1 MQLMRQHGSYFQTGD
16 TELRMVPGRKLKIAV
31 CQGYETWESAL
42 TKSFKELRESGC
54 VYVDKTEQIFR
65 LLMTMRTFIS
75 RPHGFGK
82 SLLLDTIAT
91 LLESGVDPYF
101 RDTWIHD
108 RWTEPKYPVLRLDF
122 SDFTGGYEGFCRK
135 YTAVLESFAQR
146 LGISGEF
153 TPDDRPCVA
162 LFELLHVLN
171 DHDFMIVILI
181 DEYDAP
187 LRANL
192 NNPELFEKFRAELY
206 NLSCVLKGDPC
217 IQYLCIAGV
226 TRFRD
231 PTPTFSGTDVH
242 DESYDSSAAGI
253 AGFTREELVKYFR
266 GSIDRAVSSSKGIPE
281 EDVTDE
287 QREELLDSLSEECGG
302 YCFDETG
309 RVKVYSPFSVIRFF
323 RSIAGEL
330 SDSGSF
336 RNERTGRDPVL
347 ADCLKSHGVRLSDI
361 LTDGERTVCGEP
373 DFRFPESILSMNPKV
388 LLCQYGYLTLDSDLR
403 GFNLALKVPNREAQ
417 AALERVFS

>member
-1 MQLMRQHGSYFQTGD
+1 MLYALD
-16 TELRMVPGRKLKIAV
+16 
-31 CQGYETWESAL
+31 ETWESAL
-42 TKSFKELRESGC
+42 TQSFKELRDSGC

-65 LLMTMRTFIS
+65 LLMTPRTFIA
-75 RPHGFGK
+75 RPRGFGK

-108 RWTEPKYPVLRLDF
+108 SWTEPKCPVLRLDF
-122 SDFTGGYEGFCRK
+122 SDFSGGYEGFCRNF
-135 YTAVLESFAQR
+135 TAVLESFAQR

-153 TPDDRPCVA
+153 TPDKRPCVS

-171 DHDFMIVILI
+171 DHEIMIVILI

-192 NNPELFEKFRAELY
+192 NNTELYEKFRAEIH
-206 NLSCVLKGDPC
+206 NLSCVLKGDHC

-226 TRFRD
+226 TRFMD
-231 PTPTFSGTDVH
+231 PTSAFSGTDVY

-253 AGFTREELVKYFR
+253 AGFTKEELVKYFR

-281 EDVTDE
+281 AGVTDE

-309 RVKVYSPFSVIRFF
+309 SVKVYSPLQVIRFF
-323 RSIAGEL
+323 RSIPESL
-330 SDSGSF
+330 SDY
-336 RNERTGRDPVL
+336 GRSLHVEAEQDCVL
-347 ADCLKSHGVRLSDI
+347 ADLLKAQGVSLSDI
-361 LTDGERTVCGEP
+361 LTDGQRTVCGEP
-373 DFRFPESILSMNPKV
+373 DFRFPEPLLSMDPKV

>member
-1 MQLMRQHGSYFQTGD
+1 M
-16 TELRMVPGRKLKIAV
+16 EKIA
-31 CQGYETWESAL
+31 L
-42 TKSFKELRESGC
+42 TQSFKKLRDSGC

-65 LLMTMRTFIS
+65 LLMTRRTFIS
-75 RPHGFGK
+75 RPHWFGK

-135 YTAVLESFAQR
+135 FTAVLESFAQR

-266 GSIDRAVSSSKGIPE
+266 WSIDRAVSSSKGIPE
-281 EDVTDE
+281 AGVTDE

-309 RVKVYSPFSVIRFF
+309 SVKVYSPLSVSRFF
-323 RSIAGEL
+323 RSITESLNDSGCFTHEGAGQDSVL
-330 SDSGSF
+330 SDF
-336 RNERTGRDPVL
+336 
-347 ADCLKSHGVRLSDI
+347 LKAQGVRLSDI
-361 LTDGERTVCGEP
+361 LSDGQRTVCGEP
-373 DFRFPESILSMNPKV
+373 DFRFPESLLSMNPKV
-388 LLCQYGYLTLDSDLR
+388 LLCQYGYLTLDSSMR
-403 GFNLALKVPNREAQ
+403 GFNVRLKVPNRQAL
-417 AALERVFS
+417 AALANLAF

>member
-1 MQLMRQHGSYFQTGD
+1 MLYALD
-16 TELRMVPGRKLKIAV
+16 
-31 CQGYETWESAL
+31 ETWESAL
-42 TKSFKELRESGC
+42 TQSFKELRDSGC

-65 LLMTMRTFIS
+65 LLMTRRTFIS
-75 RPHGFGK
+75 RPHWFGK

-135 YTAVLESFAQR
+135 FTAVLESFAQR

-153 TPDDRPCVA
+153 TPDERPCVS

-171 DHDFMIVILI
+171 DHEIMIVILI

-192 NNPELFEKFRAELY
+192 NNTELYEKFRAEIH
-206 NLSCVLKGDPC
+206 NLSCVLKGDHC

-226 TRFRD
+226 TRFMD
-231 PTPTFSGTDVH
+231 PTSAFSGTDVY

-253 AGFTREELVKYFR
+253 AGFTREDLRKYFR
-266 GSIDRAVSSSKGIPE
+266 GSIDRAVSVGKGIPE
-281 EDVTDE
+281 EEVTDK

-309 RVKVYSPFSVIRFF
+309 SVKVYSPLSVSRFF
-323 RSIAGEL
+323 RSITESLNDSGCFTHEGAGQDSVL
-330 SDSGSF
+330 SDF
-336 RNERTGRDPVL
+336 
-347 ADCLKSHGVRLSDI
+347 LKAQGVRLSDI
-361 LTDGERTVCGEP
+361 LSDGQRTVCGEP
-373 DFRFPESILSMNPKV
+373 DFRFPESLLSMNPKV
-388 LLCQYGYLTLDSDLR
+388 LLCQYGYLTLDSSMR
-403 GFNLALKVPNREAQ
+403 GFNVRLKVPNRQAL
-417 AALERVFS
+417 AALANLAF

>member
-1 MQLMRQHGSYFQTGD
+1 M
-16 TELRMVPGRKLKIAV
+16 
-31 CQGYETWESAL
+31 

-65 LLMTMRTFIS
+65 LLMTRRTFIS

-266 GSIDRAVSSSKGIPE
+266 WSIDRAVSAGKGIPE
-281 EDVTDE
+281 AVVTDE
-287 QREELLDSLSEECGG
+287 QREKLLDSLAEECGG

-309 RVKVYSPFSVIRFF
+309 SVKVYSPLSVSRFF
-323 RSIAGEL
+323 RSISENSGAG
-330 SDSGSF
+330 SGCIPH
-336 RNERTGRDPVL
+336 EWAGQDTVL
-347 ADCLKSHGVRLSDI
+347 ADCLKSHGVMLSDI
-361 LTDGERTVCGEP
+361 LTGGERSVCGEP
-373 DFRFPESILSMNPKV
+373 DFRFPEPLLSMDPKV

>member
-65 LLMTMRTFIS
+65 LLMTRRTFIS

-135 YTAVLESFAQR
+135 FTAVLESFAQR

-171 DHDFMIVILI
+171 DHDF
-181 DEYDAP
+181 P
-187 LRANL
+187 
-192 NNPELFEKFRAELY
+192 
-206 NLSCVLKGDPC
+206 
-217 IQYLCIAGV
+217 
-226 TRFRD
+226 
-231 PTPTFSGTDVH
+231 
-242 DESYDSSAAGI
+242 
-253 AGFTREELVKYFR
+253 
-266 GSIDRAVSSSKGIPE
+266 
-281 EDVTDE
+281 
-287 QREELLDSLSEECGG
+287 
-302 YCFDETG
+302 
-309 RVKVYSPFSVIRFF
+309 
-323 RSIAGEL
+323 
-330 SDSGSF
+330 
-336 RNERTGRDPVL
+336 
-347 ADCLKSHGVRLSDI
+347 
-361 LTDGERTVCGEP
+361 
-373 DFRFPESILSMNPKV
+373 
-388 LLCQYGYLTLDSDLR
+388 
-403 GFNLALKVPNREAQ
+403 
-417 AALERVFS
+417 

>member
-1 MQLMRQHGSYFQTGD
+1 M
-16 TELRMVPGRKLKIAV
+16 EKIA
-31 CQGYETWESAL
+31 L
-42 TKSFKELRESGC
+42 TQSFKKLRDSGC

-65 LLMTMRTFIS
+65 LLMTRRTFIS
-75 RPHGFGK
+75 RPHWFGK

-135 YTAVLESFAQR
+135 FTAVLESFAQR

-253 AGFTREELVKYFR
+253 AGFTKEELVKYFR
-266 GSIDRAVSSSKGIPE
+266 GSIDCAVSSSKGIPE
-281 EDVTDE
+281 AGVTDE

-388 LLCQYGYLTLDSDLR
+388 LLCQYGYLTLDSGIR
-403 GFNLALKVPNREAQ
+403 GFKVRLKVPDRQ
-417 AALERVFS
+417 SLRALSELLPA

>member
-1 MQLMRQHGSYFQTGD
+1 MLYALD
-16 TELRMVPGRKLKIAV
+16 
-31 CQGYETWESAL
+31 ETWESAL
-42 TKSFKELRESGC
+42 TQSFKELRDSGC

-65 LLMTMRTFIS
+65 LLMTPRTFIA
-75 RPHGFGK
+75 RPRGFGK

-108 RWTEPKYPVLRLDF
+108 SWTEPKCPVLRLDF
-122 SDFTGGYEGFCRK
+122 SDFSGGYEGFCRK
-135 YTAVLESFAQR
+135 LTAVLESFAQR

-153 TPDDRPCVA
+153 TPDKRPCVS

-171 DHDFMIVILI
+171 DHEIMIVILI

-192 NNPELFEKFRAELY
+192 NNTELYEKFRAEIH
-206 NLSCVLKGDPC
+206 NLSCVMKGDHC

-226 TRFRD
+226 TRFMD
-231 PTPTFSGTDVH
+231 PTSAFSGTDVY

-266 GSIDRAVSSSKGIPE
+266 GSIDCAVSSSKGIPE

-388 LLCQYGYLTLDSDLR
+388 LLCQYGYLTLDSGIR
-403 GFNLALKVPNREAQ
+403 GFKVRLKVPDRQ
-417 AALERVFS
+417 SLRALSELLPA